1 MIGEV
6 LGNRY
11 EIEEKIGEG
20 GMSIVYKARCN
31 KLNRYVAVKVLKKE
45 MSDNEDIVNKFKR
58 EATAIAALSDNNI
71 VNILDVGSQDDVN
84 YIVMEYVK
92 GKTLKELIKQFGKL
106 NYETAITIAIQIA
119 KALECAHKNNIIHRD
134 VKPQNI
140 LVTEE
145 GLIKV
150 TDFGIAKS
158 TSSATLTNTTTIM
171 GSAHYFSPEQAKG
184 TLVDNRTDLYSLG
197 VVLYEMVTGKVPFEA
212 DSPVTIALKH
222 IQEEVVPPKQINSK
236 IPESLNKLII
246 KAMEKDPGMRY
257 QNARDIINDLQK
269 IKEDPNAV
277 INNVVENEENEHTI
291 IMGSVNAPDNTKAV
305 NKALED
311 EYYEDDED
319 DEDTDDEDDNTVSDS
334 ENIAVDSNI
343 SNNNAQQG
351 NLNSGNNSLYK
362 RVTYKV
368 NNEILTESSIGYNA
382 ARAAI
387 NKVSYYE
394 VENDVDHYITL
405 GLSQTNIMQNV
416 RIFINGSQINYDVVN
431 QDKSNNT
438 MEIRFK
444 VPALSTELT
453 VKTYIT
459 AMGTDTSFGIK
470 FLEST
475 LELVN
480 TEESESQISGG
491 SVAGTLSGDASNG
504 NSSSILGSTLGFK
517 TGTNNA
523 ENENYE
529 DILVD
534 ESELEAK
541 EYFKR
546 YTVNNEVVSDSAMGR
561 TMARKYLNETSI
573 VEEIDGKL
581 YATVTF
587 SGSNSMENFKFE
599 VNGQEV
605 SHSVILNDTENE
617 LISLRFPIND
627 INDEIKA
634 YIYIKPMRM
643 TISFGIKLLEDT
655 LLLVEEGT
663 IEKDEDIVE
672 GVTNLSEKLSSLNNN
687 NSNNQVNVWK
697 IAIITA
703 VLSTIM
709 NFSVGGVIYLI
720 IK

>member
-1 MIGEV
+1 MIGEI

-20 GMSIVYKARCN
+20 GMSVVYKARCN

-71 VNILDVGSQDDVN
+71 VNILDVGSQDDIN

-197 VVLYEMVTGKVPFEA
+197 VVLYEMVTGRVPFEA

-277 INNVVENEENEHTI
+277 INDVVENEENEHTI
-291 IMGSVNAPDNTKAV
+291 IMGSVNASDNTKSV

-319 DEDTDDEDDNTVSDS
+319 DEYYDDDYYDEDDDDDEYDGKKKKKKSYKNLIIGVAVVLGLLLLGVGAFAISGGFSGTKTVKVPDLKGMTLEEAKKAIEDAGLEYVDAGTEKSD
-334 ENIAVDSNI
+334 EKEGTVIKFDPEA
-343 SNNNAQQG
+343 G
-351 NLNSGNNSLYK
+351 K
-362 RVTYKV
+362 
-368 NNEILTESSIGYNA
+368 
-382 ARAAI
+382 
-387 NKVSYYE
+387 E
-394 VENDVDHYITL
+394 VEKGSEIRVITSAGVTKIKMPNL
-405 GLSQTNIMQNV
+405 VEETEADAKATLDKLNLK
-416 RIFINGSQINYDVVN
+416 NYDVKYEFSDDIEKGKVISTN
-431 QDKSNNT
+431 PEKDK
-438 MEIRFK
+438 EITEDAAITIVVSEGKKTTYQPMPDLIGKDRDE
-444 VPALSTELT
+444 AIRELT
-453 VKTYIT
+453 KLNL
-459 AMGTDTSFGIK
+459 D
-470 FLEST
+470 
-475 LELVN
+475 
-480 TEESESQISGG
+480 G
-491 SVAGTLSGDASNG
+491 SVVGEVEVTDEKLVGKIAWTSHAYGTSVAEGTKIQLKIGKLKEEKVFVDSFIKVGMKALDAKKALEAAGFTKVVINGDSNG
-504 NSSSILGSTLGFK
+504 VVVKWDPPEEITKSTKVTIF
-517 TGTNNA
+517 
-523 ENENYE
+523 
-529 DILVD
+529 
-534 ESELEAK
+534 SEK
-541 EYFKR
+541 
-546 YTVNNEVVSDSAMGR
+546 
-561 TMARKYLNETSI
+561 
-573 VEEIDGKL
+573 VEE
-581 YATVTF
+581 
-587 SGSNSMENFKFE
+587 
-599 VNGQEV
+599 
-605 SHSVILNDTENE
+605 
-617 LISLRFPIND
+617 
-627 INDEIKA
+627 
-634 YIYIKPMRM
+634 
-643 TISFGIKLLEDT
+643 
-655 LLLVEEGT
+655 
-663 IEKDEDIVE
+663 
-672 GVTNLSEKLSSLNNN
+672 
-687 NSNNQVNVWK
+687 QVPPAEPK
-697 IAIITA
+697 E
-703 VLSTIM
+703 
-709 NFSVGGVIYLI
+709 
-720 IK
+720 

>member
-1 MIGEV
+1 MIGEI

-20 GMSIVYKARCN
+20 GMSVVYKARCN

-71 VNILDVGSQDDVN
+71 VNILDVGSQDDIN

-197 VVLYEMVTGKVPFEA
+197 VVLYEMVTGRVPFEA

-277 INNVVENEENEHTI
+277 INDVVENEENEHTI
-291 IMGSVNAPDNTKAV
+291 IMGSVNAPDNTKSV

-319 DEDTDDEDDNTVSDS
+319 DEYYDDDYYDEDDDDDEYDGKKKKKKSYKNLIIGV
-334 ENIAVDSNI
+334 AV
-343 SNNNAQQG
+343 
-351 NLNSGNNSLYK
+351 
-362 RVTYKV
+362 V
-368 NNEILTESSIGYNA
+368 
-382 ARAAI
+382 
-387 NKVSYYE
+387 
-394 VENDVDHYITL
+394 L
-405 GLSQTNIMQNV
+405 GLLLLGV
-416 RIFINGSQINYDVVN
+416 GAF
-431 QDKSNNT
+431 
-438 MEIRFK
+438 
-444 VPALSTELT
+444 A
-453 VKTYIT
+453 
-459 AMGTDTSFGIK
+459 
-470 FLEST
+470 
-475 LELVN
+475 
-480 TEESESQISGG
+480 ISGG
-491 SVAGTLSGDASNG
+491 FSGTKTVKVPDLKGMTLEEAKKAIEDAGLEYVDAGTEKSDEKEGTVIKFDPEAG
-504 NSSSILGSTLGFK
+504 KEVEKGSEIRVIT
-517 TGTNNA
+517 
-523 ENENYE
+523 
-529 DILVD
+529 
-534 ESELEAK
+534 
-541 EYFKR
+541 
-546 YTVNNEVVSDSAMGR
+546 SAG
-561 TMARKYLNETSI
+561 
-573 VEEIDGKL
+573 
-581 YATVTF
+581 VT
-587 SGSNSMENFKFE
+587 K
-599 VNGQEV
+599 
-605 SHSVILNDTENE
+605 
-617 LISLRFPIND
+617 
-627 INDEIKA
+627 IKM
-634 YIYIKPMRM
+634 PN
-643 TISFGIKLLEDT
+643 
-655 LLLVEEGT
+655 LVEET
-663 IEKDEDIVE
+663 EADAKATLDKLNLKNYDIKYEFSDDIEKGKVISTNPEKDKEITEDAAITIVVSEGKKTTYQPMPDLIGKDRDEAIRELTKLNLDGSVVGEVE
-672 GVTNLSEKLSSLNNN
+672 VTDEKL
-687 NSNNQVNVWK
+687 VGK
-697 IAIITA
+697 IAWTSHAYGTSVAEGTKIQLKIGKLQEEKVFVDSFIKAGMKVLDAKKALEAAGFTNVVIDGDNNGVVVGWKPTEKITKSTKVIITSGKA
-703 VLSTIM
+703 EEPVPPTDSEE
-709 NFSVGGVIYLI
+709 
-720 IK
+720 

>member
-1 MIGEV
+1 MIGEI

-20 GMSIVYKARCN
+20 GMSVVYKARCN

-71 VNILDVGSQDDVN
+71 VNILDVGSQDDIN

-197 VVLYEMVTGKVPFEA
+197 VVLYEMVTGRVPFEA

-277 INNVVENEENEHTI
+277 IKDVVENEENEHTI
-291 IMGSVNAPDNTKAV
+291 IMGSVNAPDNTKSV

-319 DEDTDDEDDNTVSDS
+319 DEYYDDDYYDEDDDEYDGKKKKKKSYKNLIIGV
-334 ENIAVDSNI
+334 AV
-343 SNNNAQQG
+343 
-351 NLNSGNNSLYK
+351 
-362 RVTYKV
+362 V
-368 NNEILTESSIGYNA
+368 
-382 ARAAI
+382 
-387 NKVSYYE
+387 
-394 VENDVDHYITL
+394 L
-405 GLSQTNIMQNV
+405 GLLLLGV
-416 RIFINGSQINYDVVN
+416 GAF
-431 QDKSNNT
+431 
-438 MEIRFK
+438 
-444 VPALSTELT
+444 A
-453 VKTYIT
+453 
-459 AMGTDTSFGIK
+459 
-470 FLEST
+470 
-475 LELVN
+475 
-480 TEESESQISGG
+480 ISGG
-491 SVAGTLSGDASNG
+491 FSGTKTVKVPDLKGMTLEEAKKAIEDAGLEYVDAGTEKSDEEEGTVIKFDPEAG
-504 NSSSILGSTLGFK
+504 KEVEKGS
-517 TGTNNA
+517 
-523 ENENYE
+523 
-529 DILVD
+529 
-534 ESELEAK
+534 
-541 EYFKR
+541 
-546 YTVNNEVVSDSAMGR
+546 EVRVITSAG
-561 TMARKYLNETSI
+561 
-573 VEEIDGKL
+573 
-581 YATVTF
+581 VT
-587 SGSNSMENFKFE
+587 K
-599 VNGQEV
+599 
-605 SHSVILNDTENE
+605 
-617 LISLRFPIND
+617 
-627 INDEIKA
+627 IKM
-634 YIYIKPMRM
+634 PN
-643 TISFGIKLLEDT
+643 
-655 LLLVEEGT
+655 LVEET
-663 IEKDEDIVE
+663 EADAKATLDKLNLKNYDIKYEFSDDIEKGKVISTNPEKDKEITEDAAITITVSKGKEIKKQTVPQLIGMGRDEAVSALTKLNLGYEVKKKETNIKEEDGKVIASSHPNGTDVVE
-672 GVTNLSEKLSSLNNN
+672 GTKITITIGEYVEPKIELDRIFSDAGKNLATMTGEQAKAFLISKGYENVNIVGEEGNLVDRWEPTN
-687 NSNNQVNVWK
+687 K
-697 IAIITA
+697 IDKNTPIILYTKA
-703 VLSTIM
+703 KDTQE
-709 NFSVGGVIYLI
+709 
-720 IK
+720 

>member
-1 MIGEV
+1 MIGEI

-20 GMSIVYKARCN
+20 GMSVVYKARCN

-71 VNILDVGSQDDVN
+71 VNILDVGSQDDIN

-197 VVLYEMVTGKVPFEA
+197 VVLYEMVTGRVPFEA

-277 INNVVENEENEHTI
+277 INDVVENEENEHTI
-291 IMGSVNAPDNTKAV
+291 IMGSVNAPDNTKSV

-311 EYYEDDED
+311 EYYEDDEYYD
-319 DEDTDDEDDNTVSDS
+319 DDYYDEDDDDDEYDGKKKKKKSYKNLIIGV
-334 ENIAVDSNI
+334 AV
-343 SNNNAQQG
+343 
-351 NLNSGNNSLYK
+351 
-362 RVTYKV
+362 V
-368 NNEILTESSIGYNA
+368 
-382 ARAAI
+382 
-387 NKVSYYE
+387 
-394 VENDVDHYITL
+394 L
-405 GLSQTNIMQNV
+405 GLLLLGV
-416 RIFINGSQINYDVVN
+416 GAF
-431 QDKSNNT
+431 
-438 MEIRFK
+438 
-444 VPALSTELT
+444 A
-453 VKTYIT
+453 
-459 AMGTDTSFGIK
+459 
-470 FLEST
+470 
-475 LELVN
+475 
-480 TEESESQISGG
+480 ISGG
-491 SVAGTLSGDASNG
+491 FSGTKTVKVPDLKGMTLEEAKKAIEDAGLEYVDAGTEKSDEEEGTVIKFDPEAG
-504 NSSSILGSTLGFK
+504 KEVEKGS
-517 TGTNNA
+517 
-523 ENENYE
+523 
-529 DILVD
+529 
-534 ESELEAK
+534 
-541 EYFKR
+541 
-546 YTVNNEVVSDSAMGR
+546 EVRVITSAG
-561 TMARKYLNETSI
+561 
-573 VEEIDGKL
+573 
-581 YATVTF
+581 VT
-587 SGSNSMENFKFE
+587 K
-599 VNGQEV
+599 
-605 SHSVILNDTENE
+605 
-617 LISLRFPIND
+617 
-627 INDEIKA
+627 IKM
-634 YIYIKPMRM
+634 PN
-643 TISFGIKLLEDT
+643 
-655 LLLVEEGT
+655 LVEET
-663 IEKDEDIVE
+663 EADAKATLDKLNLKNYDIKYEFSDDIEKGKVISTNPEKDKEITEDAAITIVVSEGKKTTYQPMPDLIGKDRDEAIRELTKLNLDGSVVGEVE
-672 GVTNLSEKLSSLNNN
+672 VTDEKLVGKIAWTSHAYGTSVAEGTKIQLKIGKLKEEKVFVDSFIKVGMKASDAKKALEDAGFTKVVINGDSNGVVVKWDPPEEITKSTKVTIFSEKVEE
-687 NSNNQVNVWK
+687 QVPPADPK
-697 IAIITA
+697 E
-703 VLSTIM
+703 
-709 NFSVGGVIYLI
+709 
-720 IK
+720 

>member
-1 MIGEV
+1 MIGEI

-71 VNILDVGSQDDVN
+71 VNILDVGSQDDIN

-291 IMGSVNAPDNTKAV
+291 IMGSVNSPDNTKSV

-319 DEDTDDEDDNTVSDS
+319 DEYYDDDYYDEDDDDDEYDGKKKKKKSYKNLIIGVAVVVGLLLLGVGAFAISGGFSAAKTVKVPDLKGMTLEEAKKAIEDAGLEYVDAGTEKSD
-334 ENIAVDSNI
+334 EEEGTVIKFDPEA
-343 SNNNAQQG
+343 G
-351 NLNSGNNSLYK
+351 K
-362 RVTYKV
+362 
-368 NNEILTESSIGYNA
+368 
-382 ARAAI
+382 
-387 NKVSYYE
+387 E
-394 VENDVDHYITL
+394 VEKGSEVRVITSAGVTKIKMPNL
-405 GLSQTNIMQNV
+405 VEETETDAKATLDKLNLK
-416 RIFINGSQINYDVVN
+416 NYDVKYEFS
-431 QDKSNNT
+431 DDIEKG
-438 MEIRFK
+438 K
-444 VPALSTELT
+444 VIST
-453 VKTYIT
+453 
-459 AMGTDTSFGIK
+459 
-470 FLEST
+470 
-475 LELVN
+475 N
-480 TEESESQISGG
+480 
-491 SVAGTLSGDASNG
+491 
-504 NSSSILGSTLGFK
+504 
-517 TGTNNA
+517 
-523 ENENYE
+523 
-529 DILVD
+529 
-534 ESELEAK
+534 
-541 EYFKR
+541 
-546 YTVNNEVVSDSAMGR
+546 
-561 TMARKYLNETSI
+561 
-573 VEEIDGKL
+573 
-581 YATVTF
+581 
-587 SGSNSMENFKFE
+587 
-599 VNGQEV
+599 
-605 SHSVILNDTENE
+605 
-617 LISLRFPIND
+617 P
-627 INDEIKA
+627 
-634 YIYIKPMRM
+634 
-643 TISFGIKLLEDT
+643 
-655 LLLVEEGT
+655 
-663 IEKDEDIVE
+663 EKDEEITEDTAITITVSKGKEIKKQTVPQLIGMGRDEAVSVLTKLNLGYDVKKKETNIKEEDGKVIASSHPNGTDVVE
-672 GVTNLSEKLSSLNNN
+672 GTTITITIGEYVEPKIELDRIFSDSGKNLATMTGKQAKDFLISKGYENVNIVGEEGDLVYKWDPTN
-687 NSNNQVNVWK
+687 K
-697 IAIITA
+697 IVKNTPIILYTKA
-703 VLSTIM
+703 KDTQDD
-709 NFSVGGVIYLI
+709 
-720 IK
+720 K

>member
-1 MIGEV
+1 MIGEI

-71 VNILDVGSQDDVN
+71 VNILDVGSQDDIN

-277 INNVVENEENEHTI
+277 IDNVVENEENEHTI
-291 IMGSVNAPDNTKAV
+291 IMGSVNAPDNTKSV

-319 DEDTDDEDDNTVSDS
+319 DEYYDDDYYDEDDDDEEYDGKKKKKKSYKNLIIGV
-334 ENIAVDSNI
+334 AVVV
-343 SNNNAQQG
+343 G
-351 NLNSGNNSLYK
+351 LL
-362 RVTYKV
+362 
-368 NNEILTESSIGYNA
+368 L
-382 ARAAI
+382 
-387 NKVSYYE
+387 
-394 VENDVDHYITL
+394 L
-405 GLSQTNIMQNV
+405 GV
-416 RIFINGSQINYDVVN
+416 GAF
-431 QDKSNNT
+431 
-438 MEIRFK
+438 
-444 VPALSTELT
+444 A
-453 VKTYIT
+453 
-459 AMGTDTSFGIK
+459 
-470 FLEST
+470 
-475 LELVN
+475 
-480 TEESESQISGG
+480 ISGG
-491 SVAGTLSGDASNG
+491 FSATKTVKVPDLKGMTLEEAKKAIEDAGLEYVDAGTEKS
-504 NSSSILGSTLGFK
+504 
-517 TGTNNA
+517 
-523 ENENYE
+523 
-529 DILVD
+529 D
-534 ESELEAK
+534 E
-541 EYFKR
+541 
-546 YTVNNEVVSDSAMGR
+546 
-561 TMARKYLNETSI
+561 
-573 VEEIDGKL
+573 
-581 YATVTF
+581 
-587 SGSNSMENFKFE
+587 
-599 VNGQEV
+599 
-605 SHSVILNDTENE
+605 
-617 LISLRFPIND
+617 
-627 INDEIKA
+627 
-634 YIYIKPMRM
+634 
-643 TISFGIKLLEDT
+643 
-655 LLLVEEGT
+655 EEGT
-663 IEKDEDIVE
+663 VIKFDPEAGKEVKK
-672 GVTNLSEKLSSLNNN
+672 GSE
-687 NSNNQVNVWK
+687 VRV
-697 IAIITA
+697 ITSAGA
-703 VLSTIM
+703 VSYTHLRAH
-709 NFSVGGVIYLI
+709 
-720 IK
+720 

>member
-1 MIGEV
+1 MIGEI

-20 GMSIVYKARCN
+20 GMSVVYKARCN

-71 VNILDVGSQDDVN
+71 VNILDVGSQDDIN

-197 VVLYEMVTGKVPFEA
+197 VVLYEMVTGRVPFEA

-277 INNVVENEENEHTI
+277 INDVVENEENEHTI
-291 IMGSVNAPDNTKAV
+291 IMGSVNTPDNTKSV

-319 DEDTDDEDDNTVSDS
+319 DEDDEYYDDDYYDEDDDDDEYDGKKKKKKSYKNLIIGV
-334 ENIAVDSNI
+334 AV
-343 SNNNAQQG
+343 
-351 NLNSGNNSLYK
+351 
-362 RVTYKV
+362 V
-368 NNEILTESSIGYNA
+368 
-382 ARAAI
+382 
-387 NKVSYYE
+387 
-394 VENDVDHYITL
+394 L
-405 GLSQTNIMQNV
+405 GLLLLGV
-416 RIFINGSQINYDVVN
+416 GAF
-431 QDKSNNT
+431 
-438 MEIRFK
+438 
-444 VPALSTELT
+444 A
-453 VKTYIT
+453 
-459 AMGTDTSFGIK
+459 
-470 FLEST
+470 
-475 LELVN
+475 
-480 TEESESQISGG
+480 ISGG
-491 SVAGTLSGDASNG
+491 FSGTKTVKVPDLKGMTLEEAKKAIEDAGLEYVDAGTEKSDEEEGTVIKFDPEAG
-504 NSSSILGSTLGFK
+504 KEVEKGS
-517 TGTNNA
+517 
-523 ENENYE
+523 
-529 DILVD
+529 
-534 ESELEAK
+534 
-541 EYFKR
+541 
-546 YTVNNEVVSDSAMGR
+546 EVRVITSAG
-561 TMARKYLNETSI
+561 
-573 VEEIDGKL
+573 
-581 YATVTF
+581 VT
-587 SGSNSMENFKFE
+587 K
-599 VNGQEV
+599 
-605 SHSVILNDTENE
+605 
-617 LISLRFPIND
+617 
-627 INDEIKA
+627 IKM
-634 YIYIKPMRM
+634 PN
-643 TISFGIKLLEDT
+643 
-655 LLLVEEGT
+655 LVEET
-663 IEKDEDIVE
+663 EADAKATLDKLNLKNYDIKYEFSDDIEKGKVISTNPEKDKEITEDAAITIVVSEGKKTTYQPMPDLIGKDRDEAIRELTKLNLDGSVVGEVE
-672 GVTNLSEKLSSLNNN
+672 VTDEKLVGKIAWTSHAYGTSVAEGTKIQLKIGKLKEEKVFVDSFIKVGMKASDAKKALEDAGFTKVVINGDSNGVVVKWDPPEAITKSTKVTIFSEKVEE
-687 NSNNQVNVWK
+687 QVPPADPK
-697 IAIITA
+697 E
-703 VLSTIM
+703 
-709 NFSVGGVIYLI
+709 
-720 IK
+720 

>member
-1 MIGEV
+1 MIGEI

-20 GMSIVYKARCN
+20 GMSVVYKARCN

-71 VNILDVGSQDDVN
+71 VNILDVGSQDDIN

-197 VVLYEMVTGKVPFEA
+197 VVLYEMVTGRVPFEA

-277 INNVVENEENEHTI
+277 INDVVENEENEHTI
-291 IMGSVNAPDNTKAV
+291 IMGSVNAPDNTKSV

-319 DEDTDDEDDNTVSDS
+319 DEYYDDDYYDEDDDDDEYDGKKKKKKSYKNLIIGV
-334 ENIAVDSNI
+334 AV
-343 SNNNAQQG
+343 
-351 NLNSGNNSLYK
+351 
-362 RVTYKV
+362 V
-368 NNEILTESSIGYNA
+368 
-382 ARAAI
+382 
-387 NKVSYYE
+387 
-394 VENDVDHYITL
+394 L
-405 GLSQTNIMQNV
+405 GLLLLGV
-416 RIFINGSQINYDVVN
+416 GAF
-431 QDKSNNT
+431 
-438 MEIRFK
+438 
-444 VPALSTELT
+444 A
-453 VKTYIT
+453 
-459 AMGTDTSFGIK
+459 
-470 FLEST
+470 
-475 LELVN
+475 
-480 TEESESQISGG
+480 ISGG
-491 SVAGTLSGDASNG
+491 FSGTKTVKVPDLKGMTLEEAKKAIEDAGLEYVDAGTEKSDEEEGTVIKFDPEAG
-504 NSSSILGSTLGFK
+504 KEVEKGS
-517 TGTNNA
+517 
-523 ENENYE
+523 
-529 DILVD
+529 
-534 ESELEAK
+534 
-541 EYFKR
+541 
-546 YTVNNEVVSDSAMGR
+546 EVRVITSAG
-561 TMARKYLNETSI
+561 
-573 VEEIDGKL
+573 
-581 YATVTF
+581 VT
-587 SGSNSMENFKFE
+587 K
-599 VNGQEV
+599 
-605 SHSVILNDTENE
+605 
-617 LISLRFPIND
+617 
-627 INDEIKA
+627 IKM
-634 YIYIKPMRM
+634 PN
-643 TISFGIKLLEDT
+643 
-655 LLLVEEGT
+655 LVEET
-663 IEKDEDIVE
+663 EADAKATLDKLNLKNYDIKYEFSDDIEKGKVISTNPEKDKEITEDAAITIVVSEGKKTTYQPMPDLIGKDRDEAIRELTKLNLDGSVVGEVE
-672 GVTNLSEKLSSLNNN
+672 VTDEKLVGKIAWTSHAYGTSVAEGTKIQLKIGKLKEEKVFVDSFIKVGMKASDAKKALEDAGFTKVVINGDSNGVVVKWDPPEAITKSTKVTIFSEKVEE
-687 NSNNQVNVWK
+687 QVPPADPK
-697 IAIITA
+697 E
-703 VLSTIM
+703 
-709 NFSVGGVIYLI
+709 
-720 IK
+720 

>member
-291 IMGSVNAPDNTKAV
+291 IMGSVNAPDNTKSV

-319 DEDTDDEDDNTVSDS
+319 DEYYDDDYYDEDDDDDEYDGKKKKKKSYKNLMIGVAVVVGLLLLGVGAFAISGGFSGTKTVKVPDLKGMTLEEAKKAIEDAGLEYVDAGTEKSD
-334 ENIAVDSNI
+334 EEEGTVIKFDPEA
-343 SNNNAQQG
+343 G
-351 NLNSGNNSLYK
+351 K
-362 RVTYKV
+362 
-368 NNEILTESSIGYNA
+368 
-382 ARAAI
+382 
-387 NKVSYYE
+387 E
-394 VENDVDHYITL
+394 VEKGSEVRVITSAGVTKIKMPNL
-405 GLSQTNIMQNV
+405 VEETETDAKATLDKLNLK
-416 RIFINGSQINYDVVN
+416 NYDVKYEFS
-431 QDKSNNT
+431 DDIEKG
-438 MEIRFK
+438 K
-444 VPALSTELT
+444 VIST
-453 VKTYIT
+453 
-459 AMGTDTSFGIK
+459 
-470 FLEST
+470 
-475 LELVN
+475 N
-480 TEESESQISGG
+480 
-491 SVAGTLSGDASNG
+491 
-504 NSSSILGSTLGFK
+504 
-517 TGTNNA
+517 
-523 ENENYE
+523 
-529 DILVD
+529 
-534 ESELEAK
+534 
-541 EYFKR
+541 
-546 YTVNNEVVSDSAMGR
+546 
-561 TMARKYLNETSI
+561 
-573 VEEIDGKL
+573 
-581 YATVTF
+581 
-587 SGSNSMENFKFE
+587 
-599 VNGQEV
+599 
-605 SHSVILNDTENE
+605 
-617 LISLRFPIND
+617 P
-627 INDEIKA
+627 
-634 YIYIKPMRM
+634 
-643 TISFGIKLLEDT
+643 
-655 LLLVEEGT
+655 
-663 IEKDEDIVE
+663 EKDEEITEDTAITITVSKGKEIKKQTVPQLIGMGRDEAVSVLTKLNLGYDVKKKETNIKEEDGKVIASSHPNGTDVVEGTTITITIGEYVEEKIVLSEVINTKMTWEQAKKALEEKGLKAVKNDIVDPRGVVGRNPPGEAKKGDTIRVDICIATGQEE
-672 GVTNLSEKLSSLNNN
+672 GE
-687 NSNNQVNVWK
+687 
-697 IAIITA
+697 
-703 VLSTIM
+703 
-709 NFSVGGVIYLI
+709 
-720 IK
+720 

>member
-1 MIGEV
+1 MIGEI

-20 GMSIVYKARCN
+20 GMSVVYKARCN

-71 VNILDVGSQDDVN
+71 VNILDVGSQDDIN

-197 VVLYEMVTGKVPFEA
+197 VVLYEMVTGRVPFEA

-277 INNVVENEENEHTI
+277 INDVVENEENEHTI
-291 IMGSVNAPDNTKAV
+291 IMGSVNAPDNTKSV

-319 DEDTDDEDDNTVSDS
+319 DEYYDDDEYDGKKKKKKSYKNLIIGV
-334 ENIAVDSNI
+334 AV
-343 SNNNAQQG
+343 
-351 NLNSGNNSLYK
+351 
-362 RVTYKV
+362 V
-368 NNEILTESSIGYNA
+368 
-382 ARAAI
+382 
-387 NKVSYYE
+387 
-394 VENDVDHYITL
+394 L
-405 GLSQTNIMQNV
+405 GLLLLGV
-416 RIFINGSQINYDVVN
+416 GAF
-431 QDKSNNT
+431 
-438 MEIRFK
+438 
-444 VPALSTELT
+444 A
-453 VKTYIT
+453 
-459 AMGTDTSFGIK
+459 
-470 FLEST
+470 
-475 LELVN
+475 
-480 TEESESQISGG
+480 ISGG
-491 SVAGTLSGDASNG
+491 FSGTKTVKVPDLKGMTLEEAKKAIEDAGLEYVDAGTEKSDEKEGTVIKFDPEAG
-504 NSSSILGSTLGFK
+504 KEVEKGS
-517 TGTNNA
+517 
-523 ENENYE
+523 
-529 DILVD
+529 
-534 ESELEAK
+534 
-541 EYFKR
+541 
-546 YTVNNEVVSDSAMGR
+546 EVRVITSAG
-561 TMARKYLNETSI
+561 
-573 VEEIDGKL
+573 
-581 YATVTF
+581 VT
-587 SGSNSMENFKFE
+587 K
-599 VNGQEV
+599 
-605 SHSVILNDTENE
+605 
-617 LISLRFPIND
+617 
-627 INDEIKA
+627 IKM
-634 YIYIKPMRM
+634 PN
-643 TISFGIKLLEDT
+643 
-655 LLLVEEGT
+655 LVEET
-663 IEKDEDIVE
+663 EADAKATLDKLNLKNYDIKYEFSDDIEKGKVISTNPEKDKEITEDAAITIVVSEGKKTTYQPMPDLIGKDRDEAIRELTKLNLDGSVVGEVE
-672 GVTNLSEKLSSLNNN
+672 VTDEKL
-687 NSNNQVNVWK
+687 VGK
-697 IAIITA
+697 IAWTSHAYGTSVAEGTKIQLKIGKLQEEKVFVDSFIKAGMKVLDAKKALEAAGFTNVVIDGDNNGVVVGWKPTEKITKSTKVIITSGKA
-703 VLSTIM
+703 EEPVPPTDSEE
-709 NFSVGGVIYLI
+709 
-720 IK
+720 

>member
-1 MIGEV
+1 MIGEI

-20 GMSIVYKARCN
+20 GMSVVYKARCN

-71 VNILDVGSQDDVN
+71 VNILDVGSQDDIN

-197 VVLYEMVTGKVPFEA
+197 VVLYEMVTGRVPFEA

-277 INNVVENEENEHTI
+277 INDVVENEENEHTI
-291 IMGSVNAPDNTKAV
+291 IMGSVNAPDNTKSV

-319 DEDTDDEDDNTVSDS
+319 DEYYDDDYYDEDDDDDEYDGKKKKKKSYKNLIIGV
-334 ENIAVDSNI
+334 AV
-343 SNNNAQQG
+343 
-351 NLNSGNNSLYK
+351 
-362 RVTYKV
+362 V
-368 NNEILTESSIGYNA
+368 
-382 ARAAI
+382 
-387 NKVSYYE
+387 
-394 VENDVDHYITL
+394 L
-405 GLSQTNIMQNV
+405 GLLLLGV
-416 RIFINGSQINYDVVN
+416 GAF
-431 QDKSNNT
+431 
-438 MEIRFK
+438 
-444 VPALSTELT
+444 A
-453 VKTYIT
+453 
-459 AMGTDTSFGIK
+459 
-470 FLEST
+470 
-475 LELVN
+475 
-480 TEESESQISGG
+480 ISGG
-491 SVAGTLSGDASNG
+491 FSGTKTVKVPDLKGMTLEEAKKAIEDAGLEYVDAGTEKSDEEEGTVIKFDPEAG
-504 NSSSILGSTLGFK
+504 KEVEKGS
-517 TGTNNA
+517 
-523 ENENYE
+523 
-529 DILVD
+529 
-534 ESELEAK
+534 
-541 EYFKR
+541 
-546 YTVNNEVVSDSAMGR
+546 EVRVITSAG
-561 TMARKYLNETSI
+561 
-573 VEEIDGKL
+573 
-581 YATVTF
+581 VT
-587 SGSNSMENFKFE
+587 K
-599 VNGQEV
+599 
-605 SHSVILNDTENE
+605 
-617 LISLRFPIND
+617 
-627 INDEIKA
+627 IKM
-634 YIYIKPMRM
+634 PN
-643 TISFGIKLLEDT
+643 
-655 LLLVEEGT
+655 LVEET
-663 IEKDEDIVE
+663 EADAKATLDKLNLKNYDIKYEFSDDIEKGKVISTNPEKDKEITEDAAITIVVSEGKKTTYQPMPDLIGKDRDEAIRELTKLNLDGSVVGEVE
-672 GVTNLSEKLSSLNNN
+672 VTDEKLVGKIAWTSHAYGTSVAEGTKIQLKIGKLKEEKVFVDSFIKVGMKASDAKKALEDAGFTKVVINGDSNGVVVKWDPPEEITKSTKVTIFSEKVEE
-687 NSNNQVNVWK
+687 QVPPADPK
-697 IAIITA
+697 E
-703 VLSTIM
+703 
-709 NFSVGGVIYLI
+709 
-720 IK
+720 

>member
-20 GMSIVYKARCN
+20 GMSVVYKARCN

-197 VVLYEMVTGKVPFEA
+197 VVLYEMVTGRVPFEA

-277 INNVVENEENEHTI
+277 INDVVENEENEHTI
-291 IMGSVNAPDNTKAV
+291 IMGSVNAPDNTKSV

-319 DEDTDDEDDNTVSDS
+319 DEYYDDDYYDEDDDDDEYDGKKKKKKSYKNLMIGV
-334 ENIAVDSNI
+334 AVVV
-343 SNNNAQQG
+343 G
-351 NLNSGNNSLYK
+351 LL
-362 RVTYKV
+362 
-368 NNEILTESSIGYNA
+368 L
-382 ARAAI
+382 
-387 NKVSYYE
+387 
-394 VENDVDHYITL
+394 L
-405 GLSQTNIMQNV
+405 GV
-416 RIFINGSQINYDVVN
+416 GAF
-431 QDKSNNT
+431 
-438 MEIRFK
+438 
-444 VPALSTELT
+444 A
-453 VKTYIT
+453 
-459 AMGTDTSFGIK
+459 
-470 FLEST
+470 
-475 LELVN
+475 
-480 TEESESQISGG
+480 ISGG
-491 SVAGTLSGDASNG
+491 FSGTKTVKVPDLKGMTLEEAKKAIEDAGLEYVDAGTEKSDEEEGTVIKFDPEAG
-504 NSSSILGSTLGFK
+504 KEVEKGS
-517 TGTNNA
+517 
-523 ENENYE
+523 
-529 DILVD
+529 
-534 ESELEAK
+534 
-541 EYFKR
+541 
-546 YTVNNEVVSDSAMGR
+546 EVRVITSAG
-561 TMARKYLNETSI
+561 
-573 VEEIDGKL
+573 
-581 YATVTF
+581 VT
-587 SGSNSMENFKFE
+587 K
-599 VNGQEV
+599 
-605 SHSVILNDTENE
+605 
-617 LISLRFPIND
+617 
-627 INDEIKA
+627 IKM
-634 YIYIKPMRM
+634 PN
-643 TISFGIKLLEDT
+643 
-655 LLLVEEGT
+655 LVEET
-663 IEKDEDIVE
+663 EADAKATLDKLNLKNYDIKYEFSDDIEKGKVISTNPEKDKEITEDAAITIVVSEGKKTTYQPMPDLIGKDRDEAIRELTKLNLDGSVVGEVE
-672 GVTNLSEKLSSLNNN
+672 VTDEKLVGKIAWTSHAYGTSVAEGTKIQLKIGKLKEEKVFVDSFIKVGMKASDAKKALEDAGFTKVVINGDSNGVVVKWDPPEEITKSTKVTIFSEKVEE
-687 NSNNQVNVWK
+687 QVPPADPK
-697 IAIITA
+697 E
-703 VLSTIM
+703 
-709 NFSVGGVIYLI
+709 
-720 IK
+720 

>member
-1 MIGEV
+1 MIGEI

-71 VNILDVGSQDDVN
+71 VNILDVGSQDDIN

-277 INNVVENEENEHTI
+277 INDVVESEENEHTI
-291 IMGSVNAPDNTKAV
+291 IMGSVNAPDNTKSV

-319 DEDTDDEDDNTVSDS
+319 DEYYDDDYYDEDDDDDEYDGKKKKKKSYKNLIIGV
-334 ENIAVDSNI
+334 AVVV
-343 SNNNAQQG
+343 G
-351 NLNSGNNSLYK
+351 LL
-362 RVTYKV
+362 
-368 NNEILTESSIGYNA
+368 L
-382 ARAAI
+382 
-387 NKVSYYE
+387 
-394 VENDVDHYITL
+394 L
-405 GLSQTNIMQNV
+405 GV
-416 RIFINGSQINYDVVN
+416 GAF
-431 QDKSNNT
+431 
-438 MEIRFK
+438 
-444 VPALSTELT
+444 A
-453 VKTYIT
+453 
-459 AMGTDTSFGIK
+459 
-470 FLEST
+470 
-475 LELVN
+475 
-480 TEESESQISGG
+480 ISGG
-491 SVAGTLSGDASNG
+491 FSGTKTVKVPDLKGMTLEEAKKAIEDAGLEYVDAGTEKSDEEEGTVIKFDPEAG
-504 NSSSILGSTLGFK
+504 KEVEKGS
-517 TGTNNA
+517 
-523 ENENYE
+523 
-529 DILVD
+529 
-534 ESELEAK
+534 
-541 EYFKR
+541 
-546 YTVNNEVVSDSAMGR
+546 EVRVITSAG
-561 TMARKYLNETSI
+561 
-573 VEEIDGKL
+573 
-581 YATVTF
+581 VT
-587 SGSNSMENFKFE
+587 K
-599 VNGQEV
+599 
-605 SHSVILNDTENE
+605 
-617 LISLRFPIND
+617 
-627 INDEIKA
+627 IKM
-634 YIYIKPMRM
+634 PN
-643 TISFGIKLLEDT
+643 
-655 LLLVEEGT
+655 LVEETEADAKATLDKLNLKNYKIEYNYSDDIEKGKVIST
-663 IEKDEDIVE
+663 NPEKDEEITEDTAITIVVSE
-672 GVTNLSEKLSSLNNN
+672 GKKTNYQPMPDLIGKDRDEAIRELTKLNLDGSVVGEFEVTDEKLVGKIAWTSHAYGTSVAEGTKIQLKIGKLKEEKVFVDSFIKVGMKASDAKKALEDAGFTKVVINGDSNGVVVKWDPPEEITKSTKVTIFSEKVEE
-687 NSNNQVNVWK
+687 QVPPADPK
-697 IAIITA
+697 E
-703 VLSTIM
+703 
-709 NFSVGGVIYLI
+709 
-720 IK
+720 

>member
-1 MIGEV
+1 MIGEI

-71 VNILDVGSQDDVN
+71 VNILDVGSQDDIN

-277 INNVVENEENEHTI
+277 IDNVVENEENEHTI
-291 IMGSVNAPDNTKAV
+291 IMGSVNAPDNTKSV

-319 DEDTDDEDDNTVSDS
+319 DEYYDDDYYDEDDDDEEYDGKKKKKKSYKNLIIGV
-334 ENIAVDSNI
+334 AVVV
-343 SNNNAQQG
+343 G
-351 NLNSGNNSLYK
+351 LL
-362 RVTYKV
+362 
-368 NNEILTESSIGYNA
+368 L
-382 ARAAI
+382 
-387 NKVSYYE
+387 
-394 VENDVDHYITL
+394 L
-405 GLSQTNIMQNV
+405 GV
-416 RIFINGSQINYDVVN
+416 GAF
-431 QDKSNNT
+431 
-438 MEIRFK
+438 
-444 VPALSTELT
+444 A
-453 VKTYIT
+453 
-459 AMGTDTSFGIK
+459 
-470 FLEST
+470 
-475 LELVN
+475 
-480 TEESESQISGG
+480 ISGG
-491 SVAGTLSGDASNG
+491 FSAAKTVKVPDLKGMTLEEAKKAIEDAGLEYVDAGTEKSDEEEGTVIKFDPEAG
-504 NSSSILGSTLGFK
+504 KEVKKGS
-517 TGTNNA
+517 
-523 ENENYE
+523 
-529 DILVD
+529 
-534 ESELEAK
+534 
-541 EYFKR
+541 
-546 YTVNNEVVSDSAMGR
+546 EVRVITSAG
-561 TMARKYLNETSI
+561 
-573 VEEIDGKL
+573 
-581 YATVTF
+581 VT
-587 SGSNSMENFKFE
+587 K
-599 VNGQEV
+599 
-605 SHSVILNDTENE
+605 
-617 LISLRFPIND
+617 
-627 INDEIKA
+627 IKM
-634 YIYIKPMRM
+634 PN
-643 TISFGIKLLEDT
+643 
-655 LLLVEEGT
+655 LVEET
-663 IEKDEDIVE
+663 ETDAKA
-672 GVTNLSEKLSSLNNN
+672 TL
-687 NSNNQVNVWK
+687 
-697 IAIITA
+697 
-703 VLSTIM
+703 
-709 NFSVGGVIYLI
+709 
-720 IK
+720 

>member
-1 MIGEV
+1 MIGEI

-71 VNILDVGSQDDVN
+71 VNILDVGSQDDIN

-119 KALECAHKNNIIHRD
+119 KALECAHKNNIIHRDVKPQNILVTEEGLIKVTDFGIAKSTSSATLTNTTTIMGSAHNIIHRD

-222 IQEEVVPPKQINSK
+222 IQEEVVPPKQINSNRTDLYSLGVVLYEMVTGKVPFEADSPVTIALKHIQEEVVPPKQINSK

-277 INNVVENEENEHTI
+277 IDNVVENEENEHTI
-291 IMGSVNAPDNTKAV
+291 IMGSVNAPDNTKSV

-319 DEDTDDEDDNTVSDS
+319 DEYYDDDYYDEDDDDDEYDGKKKKKKSYKNLMIGV
-334 ENIAVDSNI
+334 AVVV
-343 SNNNAQQG
+343 G
-351 NLNSGNNSLYK
+351 LLLLG
-362 RVTYKV
+362 
-368 NNEILTESSIGYNA
+368 IGA
-382 ARAAI
+382 FA
-387 NKVSYYE
+387 
-394 VENDVDHYITL
+394 
-405 GLSQTNIMQNV
+405 
-416 RIFINGSQINYDVVN
+416 
-431 QDKSNNT
+431 
-438 MEIRFK
+438 
-444 VPALSTELT
+444 
-453 VKTYIT
+453 
-459 AMGTDTSFGIK
+459 
-470 FLEST
+470 
-475 LELVN
+475 
-480 TEESESQISGG
+480 ISGG
-491 SVAGTLSGDASNG
+491 FSCTKTVKVPDLKGMTLEEAKKAIEDAGLKGMTLEEAKKAIEDAGLEYVDAGTEKSDEEEGTVIKFDPEAG
-504 NSSSILGSTLGFK
+504 KEVEKGS
-517 TGTNNA
+517 
-523 ENENYE
+523 
-529 DILVD
+529 
-534 ESELEAK
+534 
-541 EYFKR
+541 
-546 YTVNNEVVSDSAMGR
+546 EVRVITSAG
-561 TMARKYLNETSI
+561 
-573 VEEIDGKL
+573 
-581 YATVTF
+581 VTKMKMP
-587 SGSNSMENFKFE
+587 N
-599 VNGQEV
+599 
-605 SHSVILNDTENE
+605 
-617 LISLRFPIND
+617 
-627 INDEIKA
+627 
-634 YIYIKPMRM
+634 
-643 TISFGIKLLEDT
+643 
-655 LLLVEEGT
+655 LVEETEADAKATLDKQNLKNYDIKYEFSDDIEKGKVIST
-663 IEKDEDIVE
+663 NPEKDEEITED
-672 GVTNLSEKLSSLNNN
+672 T
-687 NSNNQVNVWK
+687 
-697 IAIITA
+697 AI
-703 VLSTIM
+703 TILL
-709 NFSVGGVIYLI
+709 VKV
-720 IK
+720 KK

>member
-1 MIGEV
+1 MIGEI

-20 GMSIVYKARCN
+20 GMSVVYKARCN

-71 VNILDVGSQDDVN
+71 VNILDVGSQDDIN

-197 VVLYEMVTGKVPFEA
+197 VVLYEMVTGRVPFEA

-277 INNVVENEENEHTI
+277 IKDVVENEENEHTI
-291 IMGSVNAPDNTKAV
+291 IMGSVNAPDNTKSV

-319 DEDTDDEDDNTVSDS
+319 DEYYDDDYYDEDDDDDEYDGKKKKKKSYKNLIIGV
-334 ENIAVDSNI
+334 AV
-343 SNNNAQQG
+343 
-351 NLNSGNNSLYK
+351 
-362 RVTYKV
+362 V
-368 NNEILTESSIGYNA
+368 
-382 ARAAI
+382 
-387 NKVSYYE
+387 
-394 VENDVDHYITL
+394 L
-405 GLSQTNIMQNV
+405 GLLLLGV
-416 RIFINGSQINYDVVN
+416 GAF
-431 QDKSNNT
+431 
-438 MEIRFK
+438 
-444 VPALSTELT
+444 A
-453 VKTYIT
+453 
-459 AMGTDTSFGIK
+459 
-470 FLEST
+470 
-475 LELVN
+475 
-480 TEESESQISGG
+480 ISGG
-491 SVAGTLSGDASNG
+491 FSGTKTVKVPDLKGMTLEEAKKAIEDAGLEYVDAGTEKSDEEEGTVIKFDPEAG
-504 NSSSILGSTLGFK
+504 KEVEKGS
-517 TGTNNA
+517 
-523 ENENYE
+523 
-529 DILVD
+529 
-534 ESELEAK
+534 
-541 EYFKR
+541 
-546 YTVNNEVVSDSAMGR
+546 EVRVITSAG
-561 TMARKYLNETSI
+561 
-573 VEEIDGKL
+573 
-581 YATVTF
+581 VT
-587 SGSNSMENFKFE
+587 K
-599 VNGQEV
+599 
-605 SHSVILNDTENE
+605 
-617 LISLRFPIND
+617 
-627 INDEIKA
+627 IKM
-634 YIYIKPMRM
+634 PN
-643 TISFGIKLLEDT
+643 
-655 LLLVEEGT
+655 LVEET
-663 IEKDEDIVE
+663 EADAKATLDKLNLKNYDIKYEFSDDIEKGKVISTNPEKDKEITEDAAITIVVSEGKKTTYQPMPDLIGKDRDEAIRELTKLNLDGSVVGEVE
-672 GVTNLSEKLSSLNNN
+672 VTDEKLVGKIAWTSHAYGTSVAEGTKIQLKIGKLKEEKVFVDSFIKVGMKASDAKKALEDAGFTKVVINGDSNGVVVKWDPPEAITKSTKVTIFSEKVEE
-687 NSNNQVNVWK
+687 QVPPADPK
-697 IAIITA
+697 E
-703 VLSTIM
+703 
-709 NFSVGGVIYLI
+709 
-720 IK
+720 

>member
-1 MIGEV
+1 MIGEI

-20 GMSIVYKARCN
+20 GMSVVYKARCN

-71 VNILDVGSQDDVN
+71 VNILDVGSQDDIN

-277 INNVVENEENEHTI
+277 INDVVENEENEHTI
-291 IMGSVNAPDNTKAV
+291 IMGSVNAPDNTKSV

-311 EYYEDDED
+311 EYYEDDEEDEYYD
-319 DEDTDDEDDNTVSDS
+319 DDYYDEDDDDDEYDGKKKKKKSYKNLIIGV
-334 ENIAVDSNI
+334 AV
-343 SNNNAQQG
+343 
-351 NLNSGNNSLYK
+351 
-362 RVTYKV
+362 V
-368 NNEILTESSIGYNA
+368 
-382 ARAAI
+382 
-387 NKVSYYE
+387 
-394 VENDVDHYITL
+394 L
-405 GLSQTNIMQNV
+405 GLLLLGV
-416 RIFINGSQINYDVVN
+416 GAF
-431 QDKSNNT
+431 
-438 MEIRFK
+438 
-444 VPALSTELT
+444 A
-453 VKTYIT
+453 
-459 AMGTDTSFGIK
+459 
-470 FLEST
+470 
-475 LELVN
+475 
-480 TEESESQISGG
+480 ISGG
-491 SVAGTLSGDASNG
+491 FSGTKTVKVPDLKGMTLEEAKKAIEDAGLEYVDAGTEKSDEEEGTVIKFDPEAG
-504 NSSSILGSTLGFK
+504 KEVEKGS
-517 TGTNNA
+517 
-523 ENENYE
+523 
-529 DILVD
+529 
-534 ESELEAK
+534 
-541 EYFKR
+541 
-546 YTVNNEVVSDSAMGR
+546 EVRVITSAG
-561 TMARKYLNETSI
+561 
-573 VEEIDGKL
+573 
-581 YATVTF
+581 VT
-587 SGSNSMENFKFE
+587 K
-599 VNGQEV
+599 
-605 SHSVILNDTENE
+605 
-617 LISLRFPIND
+617 
-627 INDEIKA
+627 IKM
-634 YIYIKPMRM
+634 PN
-643 TISFGIKLLEDT
+643 
-655 LLLVEEGT
+655 LVEET
-663 IEKDEDIVE
+663 EADAKATLDKLNLKNYDIKYEFSDDIEKGKVISTNPEKDKEITEDAAITIVVSEGKKTTYQPMPDLIGKDRDEAIRELTKLNLDGSVVGEVE
-672 GVTNLSEKLSSLNNN
+672 VTDEKLVGKIAWTSHAYGTSVAEGTKIQLKIGKLKEEKVFVDSFIKVGMKASDAKKALEDAGFTKVVINGDSNGVVVKWDPPEAITKSTKVTIFSEKVEE
-687 NSNNQVNVWK
+687 QVPPADPK
-697 IAIITA
+697 E
-703 VLSTIM
+703 
-709 NFSVGGVIYLI
+709 
-720 IK
+720 

>member
-1 MIGEV
+1 MIGEI

-71 VNILDVGSQDDVN
+71 VNILDVGSQDDIN

-277 INNVVENEENEHTI
+277 IDNAVENEENEHTI
-291 IMGSVNAPDNTKAV
+291 IMGSVNAPDNTKSV

-311 EYYEDDED
+311 EYYEDDEEDEYYD
-319 DEDTDDEDDNTVSDS
+319 DDYYDEDDDDDEYGGKKKKKKSYKNLIIGV
-334 ENIAVDSNI
+334 AVVV
-343 SNNNAQQG
+343 G
-351 NLNSGNNSLYK
+351 LLLLG
-362 RVTYKV
+362 
-368 NNEILTESSIGYNA
+368 IGA
-382 ARAAI
+382 FA
-387 NKVSYYE
+387 
-394 VENDVDHYITL
+394 
-405 GLSQTNIMQNV
+405 
-416 RIFINGSQINYDVVN
+416 
-431 QDKSNNT
+431 
-438 MEIRFK
+438 
-444 VPALSTELT
+444 
-453 VKTYIT
+453 
-459 AMGTDTSFGIK
+459 
-470 FLEST
+470 
-475 LELVN
+475 
-480 TEESESQISGG
+480 ISGG
-491 SVAGTLSGDASNG
+491 FSGTKTVKVPDLKGMTLEEAKKAIEDAGLEYVDAGTEKSDEEEGTVIKFDPEAG
-504 NSSSILGSTLGFK
+504 KEVEKGS
-517 TGTNNA
+517 
-523 ENENYE
+523 
-529 DILVD
+529 
-534 ESELEAK
+534 
-541 EYFKR
+541 
-546 YTVNNEVVSDSAMGR
+546 EVRVITSAG
-561 TMARKYLNETSI
+561 
-573 VEEIDGKL
+573 
-581 YATVTF
+581 VTKMKMP
-587 SGSNSMENFKFE
+587 N
-599 VNGQEV
+599 
-605 SHSVILNDTENE
+605 
-617 LISLRFPIND
+617 
-627 INDEIKA
+627 
-634 YIYIKPMRM
+634 
-643 TISFGIKLLEDT
+643 
-655 LLLVEEGT
+655 LVEETEADAKATLDKQNLKNYDIKYEFSDDIEKGKVIST
-663 IEKDEDIVE
+663 NPEKDEEITEDTAITITVSKGKEIKKQTVPQLIGMGRDEAVSVLTKLNLGYDVKKKETNIKEEDGKVIASSHPNGTDVVEGTTITITIGEYVEEKIVLSEVINTKMTWEQAKKALEEKGLKAVKNDIVDPRGVVGKVFSWNPPGEAKKGDTIRVDICIATGQEE
-672 GVTNLSEKLSSLNNN
+672 GE
-687 NSNNQVNVWK
+687 
-697 IAIITA
+697 
-703 VLSTIM
+703 
-709 NFSVGGVIYLI
+709 
-720 IK
+720 

>member
-1 MIGEV
+1 MIGEI

-71 VNILDVGSQDDVN
+71 VNILDVGSQDDIN

-106 NYETAITIAIQIA
+106 NYETAITIAVQIA

-277 INNVVENEENEHTI
+277 IDNAVENEENEHTI
-291 IMGSVNAPDNTKAV
+291 IMGSVNAPDNTKSV

-311 EYYEDDED
+311 EYYEDDEEDEYYD
-319 DEDTDDEDDNTVSDS
+319 DDYYDEDDDDDEYGGKKKKKKSYKNLIIGV
-334 ENIAVDSNI
+334 AVVV
-343 SNNNAQQG
+343 G
-351 NLNSGNNSLYK
+351 LLLLG
-362 RVTYKV
+362 
-368 NNEILTESSIGYNA
+368 IGA
-382 ARAAI
+382 FA
-387 NKVSYYE
+387 
-394 VENDVDHYITL
+394 
-405 GLSQTNIMQNV
+405 
-416 RIFINGSQINYDVVN
+416 
-431 QDKSNNT
+431 
-438 MEIRFK
+438 
-444 VPALSTELT
+444 
-453 VKTYIT
+453 
-459 AMGTDTSFGIK
+459 
-470 FLEST
+470 
-475 LELVN
+475 
-480 TEESESQISGG
+480 ISGG
-491 SVAGTLSGDASNG
+491 FSGTKTVKVPDLKGMTLEEAKKAIEDAGLEYVDAGTEKSDEEEGTVIKFDPEAG
-504 NSSSILGSTLGFK
+504 KEVEKGS
-517 TGTNNA
+517 
-523 ENENYE
+523 
-529 DILVD
+529 
-534 ESELEAK
+534 
-541 EYFKR
+541 
-546 YTVNNEVVSDSAMGR
+546 EVRVITSAG
-561 TMARKYLNETSI
+561 
-573 VEEIDGKL
+573 
-581 YATVTF
+581 VTKMKMP
-587 SGSNSMENFKFE
+587 N
-599 VNGQEV
+599 
-605 SHSVILNDTENE
+605 
-617 LISLRFPIND
+617 
-627 INDEIKA
+627 
-634 YIYIKPMRM
+634 
-643 TISFGIKLLEDT
+643 
-655 LLLVEEGT
+655 LVEETEADAKATLDKQNLKNYDIKYEFSDDIEKGKVIST
-663 IEKDEDIVE
+663 NPEKDEEITEDTAITITVSKGKEIKKQTVPQLIGMGRDEAVSALTKLNLGYDVKKEETNIKEKDGKVIASSHPNGTDVVEGTTITITVGEYVEPKIELDRIFSDSGKNLATMTGKQAKDFLISKGYENVDIVGEE
-672 GVTNLSEKLSSLNNN
+672 GDLVYRWDPTN
-687 NSNNQVNVWK
+687 K
-697 IAIITA
+697 IVKNTPIILYTKA
-703 VLSTIM
+703 KDTQDD
-709 NFSVGGVIYLI
+709 
-720 IK
+720 K

>member
-1 MIGEV
+1 MIGEI

-20 GMSIVYKARCN
+20 GMSVVYKARCN

-71 VNILDVGSQDDVN
+71 VNILDVGSQDDIN

-277 INNVVENEENEHTI
+277 INDVVENEENEHTI
-291 IMGSVNAPDNTKAV
+291 IMGSVNASDNTKSV

-319 DEDTDDEDDNTVSDS
+319 DEYYDDDYYDEDDDDDEYDGKKKKKKSYKNLIIGVAVVLGLLLLGVGAFAISGGFSGTKTVKVPDLKGMTLEEAKKAIEDAGLEYVDAGTEKSD
-334 ENIAVDSNI
+334 EKEGTVIKFDPEA
-343 SNNNAQQG
+343 G
-351 NLNSGNNSLYK
+351 K
-362 RVTYKV
+362 
-368 NNEILTESSIGYNA
+368 
-382 ARAAI
+382 
-387 NKVSYYE
+387 E
-394 VENDVDHYITL
+394 VEKGSEVRVITSAGVTKIKMPNL
-405 GLSQTNIMQNV
+405 VEETEADAKATLDKLNLK
-416 RIFINGSQINYDVVN
+416 NYDVKYEFSDDIEKGKVISTN
-431 QDKSNNT
+431 PEKDK
-438 MEIRFK
+438 EITEDAAITIVVSEGKKTTYQPMPDLIGKDRDE
-444 VPALSTELT
+444 AIRELT
-453 VKTYIT
+453 KLNL
-459 AMGTDTSFGIK
+459 D
-470 FLEST
+470 
-475 LELVN
+475 
-480 TEESESQISGG
+480 G
-491 SVAGTLSGDASNG
+491 SVVGEVEVTDEKLVGKIAWTSHAYGTSVAEGTKIQLKIGKLKEEKVFVDSFIKVGMKASDAKKALEAAGFTKVVINGDSNG
-504 NSSSILGSTLGFK
+504 VVVKWDPPEEITKSTKVTIF
-517 TGTNNA
+517 
-523 ENENYE
+523 
-529 DILVD
+529 
-534 ESELEAK
+534 SEK
-541 EYFKR
+541 
-546 YTVNNEVVSDSAMGR
+546 
-561 TMARKYLNETSI
+561 
-573 VEEIDGKL
+573 VEE
-581 YATVTF
+581 
-587 SGSNSMENFKFE
+587 
-599 VNGQEV
+599 
-605 SHSVILNDTENE
+605 
-617 LISLRFPIND
+617 
-627 INDEIKA
+627 
-634 YIYIKPMRM
+634 
-643 TISFGIKLLEDT
+643 
-655 LLLVEEGT
+655 
-663 IEKDEDIVE
+663 
-672 GVTNLSEKLSSLNNN
+672 
-687 NSNNQVNVWK
+687 QVPPAEPK
-697 IAIITA
+697 E
-703 VLSTIM
+703 
-709 NFSVGGVIYLI
+709 
-720 IK
+720 

>member
-71 VNILDVGSQDDVN
+71 VNILDVGSQDDIN

-291 IMGSVNAPDNTKAV
+291 IMGSVNAPDNTKSV

-311 EYYEDDED
+311 EYYEDDEEDEYYD
-319 DEDTDDEDDNTVSDS
+319 DDYYDEDDDDDEYGGKKKKKKSYKNLIIGVAVVVGLLLLGVGAFAISGGFSGTKTVKVPDLKGMTLEEAKKAIEDAGLEYVDAGTEKSD
-334 ENIAVDSNI
+334 EEEGTVIKFDPEA
-343 SNNNAQQG
+343 G
-351 NLNSGNNSLYK
+351 K
-362 RVTYKV
+362 
-368 NNEILTESSIGYNA
+368 
-382 ARAAI
+382 
-387 NKVSYYE
+387 E
-394 VENDVDHYITL
+394 VEKGSEIRVITSAGVTKIKMPNL
-405 GLSQTNIMQNV
+405 VEETETDAKATLDKLNLK
-416 RIFINGSQINYDVVN
+416 NYDVKYEFS
-431 QDKSNNT
+431 DDIEKG
-438 MEIRFK
+438 K
-444 VPALSTELT
+444 VIST
-453 VKTYIT
+453 
-459 AMGTDTSFGIK
+459 
-470 FLEST
+470 
-475 LELVN
+475 N
-480 TEESESQISGG
+480 
-491 SVAGTLSGDASNG
+491 
-504 NSSSILGSTLGFK
+504 
-517 TGTNNA
+517 
-523 ENENYE
+523 
-529 DILVD
+529 
-534 ESELEAK
+534 
-541 EYFKR
+541 
-546 YTVNNEVVSDSAMGR
+546 
-561 TMARKYLNETSI
+561 
-573 VEEIDGKL
+573 
-581 YATVTF
+581 
-587 SGSNSMENFKFE
+587 
-599 VNGQEV
+599 
-605 SHSVILNDTENE
+605 
-617 LISLRFPIND
+617 P
-627 INDEIKA
+627 
-634 YIYIKPMRM
+634 
-643 TISFGIKLLEDT
+643 
-655 LLLVEEGT
+655 
-663 IEKDEDIVE
+663 EKDEEITEDTAITIVVSE
-672 GVTNLSEKLSSLNNN
+672 GKKTTYQPMPDLIGKDRDEAIRELTKLNLDGSVVGEVEVTDEKL
-687 NSNNQVNVWK
+687 VGK
-697 IAIITA
+697 IAWTSHAYGTSVAEGTKIQLKVGKLKEEKVFVDSFIKVGMKASDAKEALEDAGFTKVVINGDNNGVVVRWDPPEAITK
-703 VLSTIM
+703 STKVTI
-709 NFSVGGVIYLI
+709 FSG
-720 IK
+720 KAEEPAPPTDSEE

>member
-1 MIGEV
+1 MIGEI

-20 GMSIVYKARCN
+20 GMSVVYKARCN

-71 VNILDVGSQDDVN
+71 VNILDVGSQDDIN

-197 VVLYEMVTGKVPFEA
+197 VVLYEMVTGRVPFEA

-277 INNVVENEENEHTI
+277 INDVVENEENEHTI
-291 IMGSVNAPDNTKAV
+291 IMGSVNAPDNTKSV

-311 EYYEDDED
+311 EYYEDDEEDEYYD
-319 DEDTDDEDDNTVSDS
+319 DDYYDEDDDDDEYDGKKKKKKSYKNLIIGV
-334 ENIAVDSNI
+334 AV
-343 SNNNAQQG
+343 
-351 NLNSGNNSLYK
+351 
-362 RVTYKV
+362 V
-368 NNEILTESSIGYNA
+368 
-382 ARAAI
+382 
-387 NKVSYYE
+387 
-394 VENDVDHYITL
+394 L
-405 GLSQTNIMQNV
+405 GLLLLGV
-416 RIFINGSQINYDVVN
+416 GAF
-431 QDKSNNT
+431 
-438 MEIRFK
+438 
-444 VPALSTELT
+444 A
-453 VKTYIT
+453 
-459 AMGTDTSFGIK
+459 
-470 FLEST
+470 
-475 LELVN
+475 
-480 TEESESQISGG
+480 ISGG
-491 SVAGTLSGDASNG
+491 FSGTKTVKVPDLKGMTLEEAKKAIEDAGLEYVDAGTEKSDEEEGTVIKFDPEAG
-504 NSSSILGSTLGFK
+504 KEVEKGS
-517 TGTNNA
+517 
-523 ENENYE
+523 
-529 DILVD
+529 
-534 ESELEAK
+534 
-541 EYFKR
+541 
-546 YTVNNEVVSDSAMGR
+546 EVRVITSAG
-561 TMARKYLNETSI
+561 
-573 VEEIDGKL
+573 
-581 YATVTF
+581 VT
-587 SGSNSMENFKFE
+587 K
-599 VNGQEV
+599 
-605 SHSVILNDTENE
+605 
-617 LISLRFPIND
+617 
-627 INDEIKA
+627 IKM
-634 YIYIKPMRM
+634 PN
-643 TISFGIKLLEDT
+643 
-655 LLLVEEGT
+655 LVEET
-663 IEKDEDIVE
+663 EADAKATLDKLNLKNYDIKYEFSDDIEKGKVISTNPEKDKEITEDAAITIVVSEGKKTTYQPMPDLIGKDRDEAIRELTKLNLDGSVVGEVE
-672 GVTNLSEKLSSLNNN
+672 VTDEKLVGKIAWTSHAYGTSVAEGTKIQLKIGKLKEEKVFVDSFIKVGMKASDAKKALEDAGFTKVVINGDSNGVVVKWDPPEAITKSTKVTIFSEKVEE
-687 NSNNQVNVWK
+687 QVPPADPK
-697 IAIITA
+697 E
-703 VLSTIM
+703 
-709 NFSVGGVIYLI
+709 
-720 IK
+720 

>member
-1 MIGEV
+1 MIGEI

-20 GMSIVYKARCN
+20 GMSVVYKARCN

-71 VNILDVGSQDDVN
+71 VNILDVGSQDDIN

-119 KALECAHKNNIIHRD
+119 KALECAHKNNVIHRD

-197 VVLYEMVTGKVPFEA
+197 VVLYEMVTGRVPFEA

-277 INNVVENEENEHTI
+277 IKDVVENEENEHTI
-291 IMGSVNAPDNTKAV
+291 IMGSVNAPDNTKSV

-319 DEDTDDEDDNTVSDS
+319 DEYYDDDYYDEDDDDDEYDGKKKKKKSYKNLIIGV
-334 ENIAVDSNI
+334 AV
-343 SNNNAQQG
+343 
-351 NLNSGNNSLYK
+351 
-362 RVTYKV
+362 V
-368 NNEILTESSIGYNA
+368 
-382 ARAAI
+382 
-387 NKVSYYE
+387 
-394 VENDVDHYITL
+394 L
-405 GLSQTNIMQNV
+405 GLLLLGV
-416 RIFINGSQINYDVVN
+416 GAF
-431 QDKSNNT
+431 
-438 MEIRFK
+438 
-444 VPALSTELT
+444 A
-453 VKTYIT
+453 
-459 AMGTDTSFGIK
+459 
-470 FLEST
+470 
-475 LELVN
+475 
-480 TEESESQISGG
+480 ISGG
-491 SVAGTLSGDASNG
+491 FSGTKTVKVPDLKGMTLEEAKKAIEDAGLEYVDAGTEKSDEEEGTVIKFDPEAG
-504 NSSSILGSTLGFK
+504 KEVEKGS
-517 TGTNNA
+517 
-523 ENENYE
+523 
-529 DILVD
+529 
-534 ESELEAK
+534 
-541 EYFKR
+541 
-546 YTVNNEVVSDSAMGR
+546 EVRVITSAG
-561 TMARKYLNETSI
+561 
-573 VEEIDGKL
+573 
-581 YATVTF
+581 VT
-587 SGSNSMENFKFE
+587 K
-599 VNGQEV
+599 
-605 SHSVILNDTENE
+605 
-617 LISLRFPIND
+617 
-627 INDEIKA
+627 IKM
-634 YIYIKPMRM
+634 PN
-643 TISFGIKLLEDT
+643 
-655 LLLVEEGT
+655 LVEET
-663 IEKDEDIVE
+663 EADAKATLDKLNLKNYDIKYEFSDDIEKGKVISTNPEKDKEITEDAAITIVVSEGKKTTYQPMPDLIGKDRDEAIRELTKLNLDGSVVGEVE
-672 GVTNLSEKLSSLNNN
+672 VTDEKLVGKIAWTSHAYGTSVAEGTKIQLKIGKLKEEKVFVDSFIKVGMKASDAKKALEDAGFTKVVINGDSNGVVKWDPPEAITKSTKVTIFSEKVEE
-687 NSNNQVNVWK
+687 QVPPADPK
-697 IAIITA
+697 E
-703 VLSTIM
+703 
-709 NFSVGGVIYLI
+709 
-720 IK
+720 

>member
-1 MIGEV
+1 MIGEI

-71 VNILDVGSQDDVN
+71 VNILDVGSQDDIN

-277 INNVVENEENEHTI
+277 IDNVVENEENEHTI
-291 IMGSVNAPDNTKAV
+291 IMGSVNAPDNTKSV

-319 DEDTDDEDDNTVSDS
+319 DEYYDDDYYDEDDDDEEYDGKKKKKKSYKNLIIGV
-334 ENIAVDSNI
+334 AVVV
-343 SNNNAQQG
+343 G
-351 NLNSGNNSLYK
+351 LL
-362 RVTYKV
+362 
-368 NNEILTESSIGYNA
+368 L
-382 ARAAI
+382 
-387 NKVSYYE
+387 
-394 VENDVDHYITL
+394 L
-405 GLSQTNIMQNV
+405 GV
-416 RIFINGSQINYDVVN
+416 GAF
-431 QDKSNNT
+431 
-438 MEIRFK
+438 
-444 VPALSTELT
+444 A
-453 VKTYIT
+453 
-459 AMGTDTSFGIK
+459 
-470 FLEST
+470 
-475 LELVN
+475 
-480 TEESESQISGG
+480 ISGG
-491 SVAGTLSGDASNG
+491 FSATKTVKVPDLKGMTL
-504 NSSSILGSTLGFK
+504 
-517 TGTNNA
+517 
-523 ENENYE
+523 E
-529 DILVD
+529 
-534 ESELEAK
+534 EAK
-541 EYFKR
+541 
-546 YTVNNEVVSDSAMGR
+546 
-561 TMARKYLNETSI
+561 
-573 VEEIDGKL
+573 
-581 YATVTF
+581 
-587 SGSNSMENFKFE
+587 
-599 VNGQEV
+599 
-605 SHSVILNDTENE
+605 
-617 LISLRFPIND
+617 
-627 INDEIKA
+627 KA
-634 YIYIKPMRM
+634 IEDA
-643 TISFGIKLLEDT
+643 GLE
-655 LLLVEEGT
+655 
-663 IEKDEDIVE
+663 
-672 GVTNLSEKLSSLNNN
+672 
-687 NSNNQVNVWK
+687 
-697 IAIITA
+697 
-703 VLSTIM
+703 
-709 NFSVGGVIYLI
+709 
-720 IK
+720 

>member
-1 MIGEV
+1 MIGEI

-20 GMSIVYKARCN
+20 GMSVVYKARCN

-71 VNILDVGSQDDVN
+71 VNILDVGSQDDIN

-197 VVLYEMVTGKVPFEA
+197 VVLYEMVTGRVPFEA

-291 IMGSVNAPDNTKAV
+291 IMGSVNAPDNTKSV

-319 DEDTDDEDDNTVSDS
+319 DEYYDDDYYDEDDDDDEYDGKKKKKKSYKNLIIGV
-334 ENIAVDSNI
+334 AV
-343 SNNNAQQG
+343 
-351 NLNSGNNSLYK
+351 
-362 RVTYKV
+362 V
-368 NNEILTESSIGYNA
+368 
-382 ARAAI
+382 
-387 NKVSYYE
+387 
-394 VENDVDHYITL
+394 L
-405 GLSQTNIMQNV
+405 GLLLLGV
-416 RIFINGSQINYDVVN
+416 GAF
-431 QDKSNNT
+431 
-438 MEIRFK
+438 
-444 VPALSTELT
+444 A
-453 VKTYIT
+453 
-459 AMGTDTSFGIK
+459 
-470 FLEST
+470 
-475 LELVN
+475 
-480 TEESESQISGG
+480 ISGG
-491 SVAGTLSGDASNG
+491 FSGTKTVKVPDLKGMTLEEAKKAIEDAGLEYVDAGTEKSDEEEGTVIKFDPEAG
-504 NSSSILGSTLGFK
+504 KEVEKGS
-517 TGTNNA
+517 
-523 ENENYE
+523 
-529 DILVD
+529 
-534 ESELEAK
+534 
-541 EYFKR
+541 
-546 YTVNNEVVSDSAMGR
+546 EVRVITSAG
-561 TMARKYLNETSI
+561 
-573 VEEIDGKL
+573 
-581 YATVTF
+581 VT
-587 SGSNSMENFKFE
+587 K
-599 VNGQEV
+599 
-605 SHSVILNDTENE
+605 
-617 LISLRFPIND
+617 
-627 INDEIKA
+627 IKM
-634 YIYIKPMRM
+634 PN
-643 TISFGIKLLEDT
+643 
-655 LLLVEEGT
+655 LVEET
-663 IEKDEDIVE
+663 EADAKATLDKLNLKNYDIKYEFSDDIEKGKVISTNPEKDKEITEDAAITIVVSEGKKTTYQPMPDLIGKDRDEAIRELTKLNLDGSVVGEVE
-672 GVTNLSEKLSSLNNN
+672 VTDEKLVGKIAWTSHAYGTSVAEGTKIQLKIGKLKEEKVFVDSFIKVGMKASDAKKALEDAGFTKVVINGDSNGVVVKWDPPEAITKSTKVTIFSEKVEE
-687 NSNNQVNVWK
+687 QVPPADPK
-697 IAIITA
+697 E
-703 VLSTIM
+703 
-709 NFSVGGVIYLI
+709 
-720 IK
+720 